1 MRTTCLLLAAVLFV
15 PSPPHHELQAADES
29 SALKPGTHL
38 EAMVHDGIKRT
49 YRLYVPRSYDGAKPV
64 PLVIGLHGSF
74 TDGRIMAIL
83 TAFSIPA
90 DKYGFAV
97 VYPDGLNTMWRFGG
111 KEDVGFIAALID
123 ELVGKKLVDPTRVY
137 STGISAGGYMSN
149 KLGCDLGHR
158 LAAIAPVC
166 GTMQKKTENKPV
178 CPMPVLYI
186 HGTDDRITGYDG
198 NLLVGKHAVSLSAEE
213 QVAWWAKYN
222 RCAEKP
228 KVEMLPDK
236 IDDGTAVERWTYEPA
251 KDGAPVIFYKI
262 KGGGHTWP
270 GAPFQ
275 PEALLGKTC
284 RDFKAT
290 EVIWEFFSRQP
301 PRKQP
306 K

>member
-1 MRTTCLLLAAVLFV
+1 MRIVSFISLAMLCFLLRDPGNLV
-15 PSPPHHELQAADES
+15 AADES
-29 SALKPGTHL
+29 TSLKPGTNL
-38 EAMVHDGIKRT
+38 ESMIHDGIKRT
-49 YRLYVPRSYDGAKPV
+49 YRLYLPKSYDGAKPV
-64 PLVIGLHGSF
+64 PLVIALHGAF

-97 VYPDGLNTMWRFGG
+97 VYPDGLNTMWRFGS
-111 KEDVGFIAALID
+111 KEDVSFLAALID
-123 ELVGKKLVDPTRVY
+123 ELVGKKLVDPARVF

-166 GTMQKKTENKPV
+166 GSMQRKTDYKPV
-178 CPMPVLYI
+178 CPIPVLYI
-186 HGTDDRITGYDG
+186 HGTDDRICGYDG
-198 NLLVGKHAVSLSAEE
+198 SMLVGKHAVSLSAEE
-213 QVAWWAKYN
+213 QVAWWAKHN
-222 RCAEKP
+222 RCAKKP

-236 IDDGTAVERWTYEPA
+236 IDDGTTVERWTYEPT
-251 KDGAPVIFYKI
+251 KDGAPVIFYKV

-275 PEALLGKTC
+275 PAALLGKTC

-301 PRKQP
+301 PRTQP

>member
-1 MRTTCLLLAAVLFV
+1 MRTICLLLAAVLFV
-15 PSPPHHELQAADES
+15 PSPPTRELQATHETKP
-29 SALKPGTHL
+29 LKPGTHL
-38 EAMVHDGIKRT
+38 ETMVHDGIKRT
-49 YRLYVPRSYDGAKPV
+49 YRLYVPKSYDGAKPV
-64 PLVIGLHGSF
+64 PLVIALHGSF

-97 VYPDGLNTMWRFGG
+97 VYPDGLNTMWRFAG

-123 ELVGKKLVDPTRVY
+123 ELVGKKLADPTRIY

-158 LAAIAPVC
+158 IAAIAPVC
-166 GTMQKKTENKPV
+166 GSMPKKVDNKPV
-178 CPMPVLYI
+178 CTMPVLYI
-186 HGTDDRITGYDG
+186 HGTDDRICGYDG
-198 NLLVGKHAVSLSAEE
+198 NLLAGKHAVSLSAEE
-213 QVAWWAKYN
+213 QAAWWAKHN

-236 IDDGTAVERWTYEPA
+236 IDDGTTVERWTYEPA

-290 EVIWEFFSRQP
+290 EVIWEFFSQQQL
-301 PRKQP
+301 RK
-306 K
+306 KL